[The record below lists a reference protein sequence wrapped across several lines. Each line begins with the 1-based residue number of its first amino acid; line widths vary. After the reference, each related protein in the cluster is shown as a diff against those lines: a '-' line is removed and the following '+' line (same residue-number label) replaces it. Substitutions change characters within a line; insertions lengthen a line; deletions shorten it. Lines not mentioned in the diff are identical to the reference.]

1 MQHPDYDS
9 STQEQFGNNHDDF
22 QLQQKFVDILI
33 LVNGFGLYLNKMVPK
48 YEYQIIITC
57 NIHVYHK
64 EAAEPYVVPFGSDH
78 PDHVFRNTIDTAIMR
93 AVCYSTTLHRFEE
106 EIRQMTRMF
115 LYNGQVSGIHSR
127 FSFFVCDL

>member
-33 LVNGFGLYLNKMVPK
+33 LVNGFGLYLNKMNSNEAVK
-48 YEYQIIITC
+48 TS
-57 NIHVYHK
+57 VYHK

>member
-57 NIHVYHK
+57 NIH
-64 EAAEPYVVPFGSDH
+64 
-78 PDHVFRNTIDTAIMR
+78 
-93 AVCYSTTLHRFEE
+93 
-106 EIRQMTRMF
+106 
-115 LYNGQVSGIHSR
+115 
-127 FSFFVCDL
+127 